1 MMKELEVNLLV
12 RDSASDTKT
21 PNAAEGRYLTA
32 DEVSRMLQ
40 ISKVTLRAW
49 TSQKKIPYCKVGHS
63 VRFNLAR
70 LQEWLNQRDMK
81 PRS

>member
-1 MMKELEVNLLV
+1 MKELEVNLLV
-12 RDSASDTKT
+12 SNSASDIKT
-21 PNAAEGRYLTA
+21 INTPEGKYLTA

-40 ISKVTLRAW
+40 ISKVTLRTW

-70 LQEWLNQRDMK
+70 LEEWLNQRDIK